1 MVANFF
7 QRFIMLLV
15 IILFDAMLA
24 LQLAASELTTY
35 SKVVSNT
42 QIENL
47 YFKRGGQGE
56 GNVILTLTEP
66 DVRFEVKEE
75 SDKIHLVLLN
85 TSLSKQTS
93 TRLKAKGFATPVQLI
108 SMSQSGKDVSV
119 IIELIDNYKY
129 AVHQVGRQITVSV
142 NALPYKA
149 LEEHHSKNIRYVGEK
164 ISLNFQDVNLRAV
177 LQVIAD
183 FTQLN
188 LVVND
193 TVQGNITLQLQNV
206 PWDQAL
212 DVILKTKGLAQRKEG
227 NVLLIAPSEELAARE
242 RQELEIQRQAE
253 ELAPLRRELIQINYA
268 KATDIAAL
276 FRLASGE
283 QTEERGIITVDERT
297 NAIIAYQTQ
306 ERLAELSKIVSQL
319 DTPVRQVMIEARIVE
334 ASVDYE
340 KELGVRWGGERRG
353 SSTHYNINN
362 AFVDLGANNA
372 SSGVGIGFLSG
383 KTRLDLELSA
393 MEKTGNGE
401 VVSQPKIITSDKE
414 TAKIM
419 KGSEVPYQE
428 ASSSGATST
437 SFKQAALSLE
447 VTPYIT
453 PDNRILMEVRVTK
466 DAPDFQ
472 KAINGVP
479 PIDKNELSAKV
490 LVVDGETIVIG
501 GVFQKVQKE
510 SLEKVPVL
518 GDIPGLKGLFRRK
531 MRRDDKTELLVFI
544 TPRIMNNQ
552 SISLNR

>member
-42 QIENL
+42 QVENL

-93 TRLKAKGFATPVQLI
+93 TRLKAKEFATPVQLI

>member
-42 QIENL
+42 QVENL

-85 TSLSKQTS
+85 TSLSKQINTH
-93 TRLKAKGFATPVQLI
+93 LKTKEFATPVQLI

-119 IIELIDNYKY
+119 IIELIDSYKY

>member
-42 QIENL
+42 QVENL

-85 TSLSKQTS
+85 TSLSKQINTH
-93 TRLKAKGFATPVQLI
+93 LKTKEFATPVQLI

-119 IIELIDNYKY
+119 IIELIDSYKY

-142 NALPYKA
+142 NVLPYKA

>member
-85 TSLSKQTS
+85 TSLSKQINTH
-93 TRLKAKGFATPVQLI
+93 LKTKEFATPVQLI

-119 IIELIDNYKY
+119 IIELIDSYKY

-142 NALPYKA
+142 NVLPYKA

>member
-15 IILFDAMLA
+15 ITLFDAMLA

-42 QIENL
+42 QVEKL

-85 TSLSKQTS
+85 TSLSKQINTH
-93 TRLKAKGFATPVQLI
+93 LKTKEFATPVQLI

-119 IIELIDNYKY
+119 IIELIDSYKY

>member
-42 QIENL
+42 QVENL

-85 TSLSKQTS
+85 TSLSKQINTH
-93 TRLKAKGFATPVQLI
+93 LKTKEFATPVQLI

>member
-7 QRFIMLLV
+7 QRFIILLV

-42 QIENL
+42 QVENL

-85 TSLSKQTS
+85 TSLSKQINTH
-93 TRLKAKGFATPVQLI
+93 LKTKEFATPVQLI

-119 IIELIDNYKY
+119 IIELIDSYKY

-142 NALPYKA
+142 NVLPYKA

>member
-42 QIENL
+42 QVENL

-85 TSLSKQTS
+85 TSLSKQINTH
-93 TRLKAKGFATPVQLI
+93 LKTKEFATPVQLI

-119 IIELIDNYKY
+119 IIELIDSYKY

-142 NALPYKA
+142 NVLPYKA

-242 RQELEIQRQAE
+242 RKELEIQRQAE

-490 LVVDGETIVIG
+490 IVVDGETIVIG

>member
-1 MVANFF
+1 
-7 QRFIMLLV
+7 
-15 IILFDAMLA
+15 MLA

>member
-42 QIENL
+42 QVENL

-119 IIELIDNYKY
+119 IIELIDSYKY

-142 NALPYKA
+142 NVLPYKA

>member
-42 QIENL
+42 QVEKL

-85 TSLSKQTS
+85 TSLSKQINTH
-93 TRLKAKGFATPVQLI
+93 LKTKEFATPVQLI

-119 IIELIDNYKY
+119 IIELIDSYKY

-142 NALPYKA
+142 NVLPYKA

>member
-7 QRFIMLLV
+7 QRFVMLLV

-42 QIENL
+42 QVENL

-85 TSLSKQTS
+85 TSLSKQINTH
-93 TRLKAKGFATPVQLI
+93 LKTKEFATPVQLI

-119 IIELIDNYKY
+119 IIELIDSYKY

>member
-93 TRLKAKGFATPVQLI
+93 TRLKAKEFATPVQLI

>member
-85 TSLSKQTS
+85 TSLSKQINTH
-93 TRLKAKGFATPVQLI
+93 LKTKEFATPVQLI

-119 IIELIDNYKY
+119 IIELIDSYKY

-142 NALPYKA
+142 NVLSYKA

>member
-42 QIENL
+42 QVEKL

-85 TSLSKQTS
+85 TSLSKQINTH
-93 TRLKAKGFATPVQLI
+93 LKTKEFATPVQLI

-119 IIELIDNYKY
+119 IIELIDSYKY

>member
-7 QRFIMLLV
+7 QRFVMLLV

-42 QIENL
+42 QVENL

-85 TSLSKQTS
+85 TSLSKQINTH
-93 TRLKAKGFATPVQLI
+93 LKTKEFATPVQLI

-119 IIELIDNYKY
+119 IIELIDSYKY

-142 NALPYKA
+142 NVLPYKA

>member
-42 QIENL
+42 QVENL

-85 TSLSKQTS
+85 TSLSKQINTH
-93 TRLKAKGFATPVQLI
+93 LKTKEFATPVQLI

-119 IIELIDNYKY
+119 IIELIDSYKY
-129 AVHQVGRQITVSV
+129 AVHQVGRQIIVSV

-242 RQELEIQRQAE
+242 RKELEIQRQAE

-472 KAINGVP
+472 KVINGVP

-510 SLEKVPVL
+510 SLEKEPVL

>member
-42 QIENL
+42 QVENL

-119 IIELIDNYKY
+119 IIELIDSYKY

-518 GDIPGLKGLFRRK
+518 GDIPGVKGLFRRK

>member
-119 IIELIDNYKY
+119 IIELIDSYKY

>member
-42 QIENL
+42 QVENL

-119 IIELIDNYKY
+119 IIELIDSYKY

>member
-35 SKVVSNT
+35 SKLVSNT
-42 QIENL
+42 QVENL

-85 TSLSKQTS
+85 TSLSKQINTH
-93 TRLKAKGFATPVQLI
+93 LKTKEFATPVQLI

-119 IIELIDNYKY
+119 IIELIDSYKY

-142 NALPYKA
+142 NVLPYKA